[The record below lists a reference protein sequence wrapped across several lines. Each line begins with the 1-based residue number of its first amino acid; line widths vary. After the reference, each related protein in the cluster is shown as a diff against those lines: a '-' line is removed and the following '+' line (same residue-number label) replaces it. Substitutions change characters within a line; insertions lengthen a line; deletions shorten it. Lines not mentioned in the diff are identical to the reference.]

1 MSSESPA
8 ADSRA
13 AIDLVLSRPN
23 EDGGGALC
31 NDPAGLCLHSRGN
44 IDASKSGSYTSLAR
58 LAARLDG
65 GNGVEAPLI
74 SIETD
79 KAATLVKEYAGHAVV
94 LRVPVAKNRKEE
106 GSDGEAEPLNEARQP
121 QEGGGAQ

>member
-1 MSSESPA
+1 MSSKSP
-8 ADSRA
+8 DSRA
-13 AIDLVLSRPN
+13 AIDLVLARPN

-31 NDPAGLCLHSRGN
+31 NDPAGLCLHCRGN

-58 LAARLDG
+58 LAAQLDG

-79 KAATLVKEYAGHAVV
+79 KAAMLVKEYAGHAVV
-94 LRVPVAKNRKEE
+94 IRVPVTKNNEEE
-106 GSDGEAEPLNEARQP
+106 GPGGGAETSDGSKQP
-121 QEGGGAQ
+121 QEGGDGK